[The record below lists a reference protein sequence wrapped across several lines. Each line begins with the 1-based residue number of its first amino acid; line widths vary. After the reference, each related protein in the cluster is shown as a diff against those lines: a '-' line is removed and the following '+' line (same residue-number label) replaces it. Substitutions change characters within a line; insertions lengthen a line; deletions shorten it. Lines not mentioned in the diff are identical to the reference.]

1 MVAYHELLLHTTYT
15 FFTYELSIQLNPL
28 LLNPFC
34 LFLRSLHVYIVKQF
48 SSHLN
53 IHCII
58 ALLMDDQIVDV
69 QPMRDLK

>member
-1 MVAYHELLLHTTYT
+1 MVAYHELLLHTTYM

-28 LLNPFC
+28 LLIS
-34 LFLRSLHVYIVKQF
+34 FLSVFEITSCVYSKTI

-58 ALLMDDQIVDV
+58 AFINV
-69 QPMRDLK
+69 